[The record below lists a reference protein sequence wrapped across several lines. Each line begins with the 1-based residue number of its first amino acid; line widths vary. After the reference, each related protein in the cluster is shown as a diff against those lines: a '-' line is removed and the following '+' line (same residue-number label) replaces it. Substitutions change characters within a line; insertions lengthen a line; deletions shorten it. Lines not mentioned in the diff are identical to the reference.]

1 MINTTIKFLHY
12 CENSENLSCE
22 YHGHPCTEI
31 VMNFA
36 GSGTMFLQDTSWDWF
51 PGCIH
56 ICQPGILHRVEK
68 KDVLSTEFCI
78 GLNGLGIESLPNSVF
93 MANEILLNLFS
104 QLQHLFKENCFMQKE
119 RIEILTAMI
128 CIELQAQKKEAP
140 EDRKHLKANS
150 IRDKIDTN
158 FNNKISVSGL
168 ASGMYMSKDYLRQVF
183 KKEYGL
189 SPLKYTIQK
198 RIDYA
203 CQLLE
208 ETDRSIKSVAEE
220 CGFNDQYYFSKLFKK
235 ITGMSPSVWCTEK
248 RNTTD

>member
-1 MINTTIKFLHY
+1 MINTSIRFLHY

-36 GSGTMFLQDTSWDWF
+36 GSGTMFMQETSWDWI
-51 PGCIH
+51 PGSIH
-56 ICQPGILHRVEK
+56 IYQPGTLHRVEK

-78 GLNGLGIESLPNSVF
+78 GLNGLGVEGLPVCVF
-93 MANEILLNLFS
+93 IANEILLYLFG
-104 QLQHLFKENCFMQKE
+104 QLQYLFKTNCFMQKE
-119 RIEILTAMI
+119 RIEVLVAMI
-128 CIELQAQKKEAP
+128 CIELQEQKKEP
-140 EDRKHLKANS
+140 LEDSKHITANT
-150 IRDKIDTN
+150 IRDIIDTN

-168 ASGMYMSKDYLRQVF
+168 ASGMYISEDYLRQVF

-203 CQLLE
+203 CRLFT
-208 ETDRSIKSVAEE
+208 ETPRSVKSVAEE
-220 CGFNDQYYFSKLFKK
+220 CGFSDQYYFSKLFKK
-235 ITGMSPSVWCTEK
+235 ITGMSPSSWCAAK
-248 RNTTD
+248 RDI